1 MIAAGLATVWL
12 AVGDPLGP
20 SDVDADQAR
29 DRACDVTARGGICNP
44 SEPEEPDLPEAPD
57 TPDLPNPG
65 GVGFIG
71 QLVVIVLV
79 ALLVIAIAWLVMR
92 WLDGSSGGNSGG
104 EDGELGDLDEAI
116 DELVDARIVDHETP
130 PDRWRRLAAQARD
143 AGEHREA
150 IRCQY
155 RALVGDLARSGYVD
169 EIPGRTSGEERK
181 QVSEIAPRLGEVG
194 RDVARQFD
202 LAADTFDEAWFDDRP
217 VTATDD
223 ERFLAAERGV
233 LDVVLTGTGKRAARR
248 NDRDSGDQGAVLL

>member
-1 MIAAGLATVWL
+1 MIAAGLAAVWL

-155 RALVGDLARSGYVD
+155 RALVGDLARARGTSTRSRVVPRARNASRSRRSRPVSVRSVD
-169 EIPGRTSGEERK
+169 MSLASSTSLRT
-181 QVSEIAPRLGEVG
+181 
-194 RDVARQFD
+194 
-202 LAADTFDEAWFDDRP
+202 TFDVAWFDDRP

-223 ERFLAAERGV
+223 ERFLAAERGR
-233 LDVVLTGTGKRAARR
+233 LGRRA
-248 NDRDSGDQGAVLL
+248 DRYGQAGGPTQRPRQR